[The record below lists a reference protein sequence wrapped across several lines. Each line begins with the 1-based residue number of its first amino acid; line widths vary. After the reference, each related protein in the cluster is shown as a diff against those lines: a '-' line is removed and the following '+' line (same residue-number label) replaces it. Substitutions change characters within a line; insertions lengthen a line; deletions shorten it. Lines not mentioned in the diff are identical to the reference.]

1 MQELLRFDQIRQVA
15 QHMDPKVVKL
25 LTNRQVSS
33 FIGVDHF
40 DLIQFN
46 WYNARGNKKR
56 SQIALYLDAENLF
69 FFCEN
74 NEAMKM
80 IQRLIDESTAD
91 EPLNNEQL
99 IFHFFMRLLKNDVEL
114 LNQYELQITD
124 TEDQMVSG
132 SGKNN
137 LHRIILYRK
146 DLLRLKRYYSQL
158 SLVFEELS
166 ANANHLLSDSSVRA
180 CTILSSRAN
189 RLYATTVDLR
199 DYISQVLETYQSQL
213 DYRQNSL
220 MKVFTV
226 VTTVFMPLTLL
237 VGWYGMNFDM
247 PEFDSPYS
255 YPIVIVVSIVIV
267 VVLLIYFRK
276 KKWL

>member
-1 MQELLRFDQIRQVA
+1 MQELLRFDQLRQAA
-15 QHMDPKVVKL
+15 QHIDPKAVKL

-40 DLIQFN
+40 DLLQFT

-56 SQIALYLDAENLF
+56 SQIAVYLDAENLF

-74 NEAMKM
+74 NETLKM

-91 EPLNNEQL
+91 EPLDNEQL

-132 SGKNN
+132 SGKDN

-166 ANANHLLSDSSVRA
+166 ANANQLLSDSSVRA
-180 CTILSSRAN
+180 CTILSSRSN

-226 VTTVFMPLTLL
+226 VTTIFMPLTLL

-247 PEFDSPYS
+247 PELHSPYS
-255 YPIVIVVSIVIV
+255 YPIVIAASIIIV
-267 VVLLIYFRK
+267 VGLLIFFRK